1 MLRYRMIAMIVLTG
15 GVAAC
20 ASQPEP
26 PPPPACPP
34 GQVMTYAGG
43 CVTPDPG
50 NLKSKGEYVPYKPL
64 KTKDT
69 AMTGEE
75 DTNPFGKAGS
85 QSIYSVPKK

>member
-1 MLRYRMIAMIVLTG
+1 MLRYRMMAVIVLAG

-26 PPPPACPP
+26 IPPPACPP
-34 GQVMTYAGG
+34 GQLMTYAAG

-50 NLKSKGEYVPYKPL
+50 NPNPKGEYVPYKPL

-75 DTNPFGKAGS
+75 DTNPFGKVGS
-85 QSIYSVPKK
+85 QSIYSAPKK